1 MPKARELLR
10 RPAGNVGA
18 SRKDAKSRGGRDSG
32 GCCRRSSAKVPLPPL
47 ACGHERSDSRNGRSS
62 DEKKWSQKLVE
73 SKIFKRLMQPAQ
85 VSSVAN
91 DHRRSASRGTKEGDG
106 QGLNGDGEKDNYD
119 APRLGEIPVRS
130 KYHRPDQEKS
140 HFANHPTY
148 LPLAEQCGPPQPLS
162 FTSLTPWK
170 GHHQKCEPSNSD
182 DSEVGDHVHSRM
194 SHEANVGE
202 NYQRDQQVLEESRRG
217 SGLVVSLCDSVVK
230 GMEGSWNSVHTASIR
245 SSASGTSSVGPTGL
259 ALMPQFRWI
268 PKQGGGGLGFNPFM
282 KLRCQPHLV
291 GEASMPPVP
300 ATGAPAPLCDV
311 LQAGVYQTP
320 VLPRGQTPPEHQ
332 QQGEVQSRVPGG
344 QNSSLMLSNSPS
356 TPPEWRSVP
365 ASHHHHET
373 GALSFYGPIGSIG
386 IETSRKR
393 RAVERQ
399 RGTDG
404 EAERAYKERS
414 SCRAVEGEDT
424 VIQLL
429 TQLWCDVNL
438 LHAARIVDSPRLLS
452 DNCEDGDSSR
462 GGSPSLS
469 NGGSISGD
477 GEVDEAAMKVSEVKA
492 RQCRQQQ
499 CPVRSPSF
507 YFREDDLAS
516 LRVEDAGEGSP
527 SMVAAQA
534 AVAFQPATVPAQHQE
549 RKSPSDVK
557 AASPAASAEG
567 QRVVGG
573 IGQAGMRGVAVHNA
587 ASTSSSSGSSGN
599 DSSDDSD
606 SDGSSAGAR
615 SVAFGLDDDDDES
628 SDSGGADS
636 PRGDDTEAA
645 RDPTHQRSWK
655 KLASISVSPGLGRS
669 MLGDGQY
676 DFMNSSVMDV
686 SLTSRMLGSGG
697 GGGRISL
704 LYACSESKDG
714 GEAAA
719 AADRMP
725 SSSLSRAKAQ
735 FAEASA
741 TSMTP
746 PSTGHRSTATP
757 AARGSTAGQDSEGT
771 TAALVRRSQRRVSNA
786 TDTRAPSASAARL
799 ASYHESDTGSTAGH
813 VLGEQFVYGST
824 FGMECRRNSYS
835 VTACGEALD
844 AASTSLSVCGVD
856 MRDRHSVHPGT
867 SEAVRNG
874 EAAATAGVYRDSRC
888 NTASPGAFGVM
899 SRGSTTSPAVAVG
912 SVAQVRSI
920 GTQLPRLPPI
930 DRGSMSSAAS
940 SRPPSTAQS
949 LRVPFASTSPH
960 QRTCSGKMANPNGCL
975 ALITPP
981 ITPAADPIPKQRRPQ
996 SNSGAVPIPCLRSST
1011 NASVTPGLGDIV
1023 EGKSFTSLASEL
1035 PGIKR

>member
-1 MPKARELLR
+1 MQKTRELLR
-10 RPAGNVGA
+10 RPAGNVDA
-18 SRKDAKSRGGRDSG
+18 SRKDAKSRGNRDSG
-32 GCCRRSSAKVPLPPL
+32 GCCCRSSAKVPLPPL
-47 ACGHERSDSRNGRSS
+47 TCGHERSDSRNGRSS

-73 SKIFKRLMQPAQ
+73 SKVFKRLMQPAQ
-85 VSSVAN
+85 VSSVAD

-106 QGLNGDGEKDNYD
+106 QGLNGDGQKDNYD

-162 FTSLTPWK
+162 FTSFTPWK
-170 GHHQKCEPSNSD
+170 GHHQKCEPSNND

-194 SHEANVGE
+194 SHEAKVGE
-202 NYQRDQQVLEESRRG
+202 NYQRDQQMLEESHRG
-217 SGLVVSLCDSVVK
+217 SGLVVSLCDGVVK
-230 GMEGSWNSVHTASIR
+230 GMEGSWNSIHTASIR

-300 ATGAPAPLCDV
+300 ETGAPAPLCDV

-320 VLPRGQTPPEHQ
+320 ELPCGQTSPEHQ
-332 QQGEVQSRVPGG
+332 QQGKVQSRVPGR
-344 QNSSLMLSNSPS
+344 QNSSFLLSNSPS
-356 TPPEWRSVP
+356 TPPARRSAP
-365 ASHHHHET
+365 PSHHHRET

-404 EAERAYKERS
+404 EAVRAYKERS
-414 SCRAVEGEDT
+414 SCRAVEGEDAG
-424 VIQLL
+424 IQLL

-438 LHAARIVDSPRLLS
+438 LRAARIVDSPRLLS
-452 DNCEDGDSSR
+452 DNGEDGDSAR

-469 NGGSISGD
+469 NDDSISGD
-477 GEVDEAAMKVSEVKA
+477 GEVDEASMKACEVKA

-516 LRVEDAGEGSP
+516 LRVEATGEGSP

-534 AVAFQPATVPAQHQE
+534 AAACKPATVPAQHQQ

-567 QRVVGG
+567 QKAVGG
-573 IGQAGMRGVAVHNA
+573 IGHAGMRGVAVHNA

-606 SDGSSAGAR
+606 SNGSSADER

-628 SDSGGADS
+628 SDSGGADT

-645 RDPTHQRSWK
+645 GDPTHQHSWK
-655 KLASISVSPGLGRS
+655 KRASISVSPGLGRS
-669 MLGDGQY
+669 ILGDGQY

-697 GGGRISL
+697 GRISL
-704 LYACSESKDG
+704 LYACNEYNDG
-714 GEAAA
+714 GESAVAV
-719 AADRMP
+719 DRMP
-725 SSSLSRAKAQ
+725 SSSPSRAKARL
-735 FAEASA
+735 AEISA

-746 PSTGHRSTATP
+746 PSTGHRSTSTP

-771 TAALVRRSQRRVSNA
+771 TAALVRRSQRRVNNA

-799 ASYHESDTGSTAGH
+799 ASHHESDTSSTTGH
-813 VLGEQFVYGST
+813 VLREQFVYGST
-824 FGMECRRNSYS
+824 FSMGCRRNSYS
-835 VTACGEALD
+835 VTVCGEAPD
-844 AASTSLSVCGVD
+844 ASSTSLSVCGVD
-856 MRDRHSVHPGT
+856 LRDHHTVHPGT
-867 SEAVRNG
+867 SAAVGNG

-899 SRGSTTSPAVAVG
+899 SRGSTTSPAVGVG

-920 GTQLPRLPPI
+920 GSQLPRLPPI

-960 QRTCSGKMANPNGCL
+960 QRTCSGKMAYPNGCL

-981 ITPAADPIPKQRRPQ
+981 ITPTAGSIPKQRRPQ
-996 SNSGAVPIPCLRSST
+996 SNSGAVSIPCLRSST

-1023 EGKSFTSLASEL
+1023 EGKSSTSLASEL